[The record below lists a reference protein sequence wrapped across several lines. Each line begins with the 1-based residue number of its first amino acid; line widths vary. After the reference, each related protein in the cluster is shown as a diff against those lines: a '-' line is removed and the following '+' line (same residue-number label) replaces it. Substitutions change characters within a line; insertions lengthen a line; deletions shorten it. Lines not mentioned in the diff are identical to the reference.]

1 MNLHDLLKSNPD
13 KILLDATEFL
23 VRSNLEHYNKL
34 NPERVRARLA
44 RLYFV
49 ARECEKLEN
58 NQPVKQYIEEIA
70 VDRFESG
77 YELYEVQTAIN
88 ILEECLWKNIVE
100 KIDPELQMPALFR
113 SHEIMCA
120 AKGALAKSWIAF
132 ELKEEAK
139 VR

>member
-1 MNLHDLLKSNPD
+1 MTFLELLKSNPD
-13 KILLDATEFL
+13 KILFDATEFL

-44 RLYFV
+44 RLFFIT
-49 ARECEKLEN
+49 RECVELNSNDSIKKYMED
-58 NQPVKQYIEEIA
+58 IA
-70 VDRFESG
+70 KDRFESG

-100 KIDPELQMPALFR
+100 RVNQNEHMSSLFR

-120 AKGALAKSWIAF
+120 AKGALAKSFAVF
-132 ELKEEAK
+132 EKEHTK
-139 VR
+139 